1 MRRLTAQYCEVAE
14 ASGKRWAFICTTISS
29 SLCNTIESISHG
41 ASFADATMSG
51 MGRGAGN
58 CFMEQMLS
66 FLRNPNY
73 KLTPTLKF
81 VEKYVAEERAKGSQW
96 GYDVPYMLTGALN
109 RHPRAAIAFLKDNRT
124 DYNELYM
131 DLLNELS

>member
-1 MRRLTAQYCEVAE
+1 MQET
-14 ASGKRWAFICTTISS
+14 
-29 SLCNTIESISHG
+29 
-41 ASFADATMSG
+41 
-51 MGRGAGN
+51 
-58 CFMEQMLS
+58 
-66 FLRNPNY
+66 
-73 KLTPTLKF
+73 
-81 VEKYVAEERAKGSQW
+81 AKGSQW

>member
-1 MRRLTAQYCEVAE
+1 MSKTRI
-14 ASGKRWAFICTTISS
+14 AFI
-29 SLCNTIESISHG
+29 
-41 ASFADATMSG
+41 
-51 MGRGAGN
+51 GAGN
-58 CFMEQMLS
+58 MAASLIGGLLVSIFQAATQINEQMLS